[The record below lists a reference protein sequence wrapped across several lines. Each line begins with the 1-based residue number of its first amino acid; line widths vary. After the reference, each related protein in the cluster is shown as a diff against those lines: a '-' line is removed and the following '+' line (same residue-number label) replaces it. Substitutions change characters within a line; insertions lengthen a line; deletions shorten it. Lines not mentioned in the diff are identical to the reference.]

1 MGLGR
6 EIEMSKGKLVLIDG
20 HALAYRAYFA
30 LPPTLSTSKG
40 ELTNAVFGFTSML
53 LNVLRDEKPDY
64 IAVTFD
70 VGKTF
75 RHEEYKEYK
84 AHRVKMPDDMRIQM
98 ARIREII
105 QAMNIPVIEVDG
117 YEADDVLG
125 TLAQKAEKEGVEI
138 LIVTGDTDTFQL
150 IDDHTRV
157 LTSRRAFSDTVVY
170 DLEGI
175 EERYGLQPHQLI
187 DYKALVGDT
196 SDNIPGVR
204 GIGDKT
210 ATQLLQRYGNVE
222 GIYAHLDE
230 VESSRFRNALED
242 GRRSAFLSKFLAAIV
257 TDVPIELDLES
268 CRVAEFD
275 LDKVKEL
282 FRELEFRTLLNRLPS
297 EARPE
302 MKRQGPPQQLT
313 LFGEVEKVEEEKP
326 IPIAYQ
332 VVADEKALGE
342 LVARLAKAAAITL
355 DVETTSTDAMVADL
369 VGIALTDREGAGYY
383 VPVGK
388 SVDRET
394 GKLVNRETGKSVDWE
409 TGKSG
414 NRSTDLPIYQ
424 STSLPVYQSTNLP
437 IYQLDKLRPVLE
449 NESIA
454 KYAHNS
460 KYDLTV
466 LVRHGAQVK
475 GLAFDTM
482 IAEWLADPGSRNLG
496 LKNLAWA
503 RLGVEMQPIS
513 DLIGSGKGQL
523 TMAQVS
529 IAQVAHYACSDVD
542 MTHRLVKVLE
552 PELRQKELWPLFT
565 EVEMPLVPVLVEM
578 EMKGVKLDV
587 EYLGEMSRQ
596 LRGQLVDLEREIQE
610 MAGYPFNINSTQQ
623 LSDALFIKLGLSAQ
637 GVRKTESGHYS
648 TSADVLERLRGQHPV
663 VELILEQREL
673 AKLKSTYVDALPLL
687 VNKDTGRVHT
697 SYNQTGTVTGR
708 LSSSDPNLQNIPIRT
723 DVGREVRRAFV
734 AEEGSVL
741 LAADYSQVELRILA
755 HISQDERLLD
765 AFSQGEDIHASTAAT
780 VLNVPIEEVT
790 PEMRRFAKCVAK
802 GTLVHTSRG
811 IRPIEAVGEKPGIGQ
826 FTPLGDLSVV
836 SDESEKKAT
845 HLYYD
850 GCHPV
855 RKIIVRTGLA
865 IACTSRH
872 KLRVVNKAG
881 DYVWKAAG
889 EIECGDYLAVIR
901 GSRVF
906 GNDYELPE
914 VEFPPTLKVT
924 NYKDLDI
931 PSYWT
936 PELARFLGYVISEGY
951 LYRHKTKP
959 RTGHLTLS
967 QSLAEEEITKDLIK
981 VTRALFGDRTK
992 ISQHRGSIFV
1002 QINSS
1007 KLLYWLK
1014 SLGIYGKAD
1023 TKAVPD
1029 ALLVAP
1035 YEIQVEFL
1043 RALFSGDGSLKSKG
1057 KQITY
1062 STKSQQLATRLQQ
1075 ILLNFGYLF
1084 SLSAEK
1090 RKDRDEAYYALSLTG
1105 VDDIQSFF
1113 DEIGFI
1119 SEHKQAPG
1127 QTVFLC
1133 DRSAIPYQTERIR
1146 ELYPFLKGAVRD
1158 KAYEVLRDNQ
1168 PVNLNHVR
1176 AEMIVGYLR
1185 SIGVENPAL
1194 TELEKLVSKNLVFL
1208 PVVDI
1213 EEGEADVYDL
1223 FVPDGNTYVANGFVS
1238 HNTVNFGITYGMS
1251 GYGMAQRTGLSQE
1264 ESDRFIR
1271 EYFAR
1276 YPKVKAYLDETKRK
1290 ARDVGYVETLLGRR
1304 RYFPELKS
1312 GSKAHQNVRASAQ
1325 RMAINAPIQGSAAD
1339 IIKIAMIRL
1348 HRALK
1353 ERGLRSSMTLQVH
1366 DELVLEVPEGELD
1379 VVAPLVKSIM
1389 EGAFQLDAPLK
1400 VDTKVGRNWLEME

>member
-1 MGLGR
+1 MP
-6 EIEMSKGKLVLIDG
+6 KGKLVLIDG

-64 IAVTFD
+64 IAVAFD
-70 VGKTF
+70 VGKSF
-75 RHEEYKEYK
+75 RHQEYKEYK
-84 AHRVKMPDDMRIQM
+84 AHRLQMPDDMRIQM
-98 ARIREII
+98 ERIRDILH
-105 QAMNIPVIEVDG
+105 AMGIPIIEVEG

-125 TLAQKAEKEGVEI
+125 TLAQKAEQEGLEI

-150 IDDHTRV
+150 INDHTRV

-170 DLEGI
+170 DKQGI
-175 EERYGLQPHQLI
+175 AERYGLQPHQLV
-187 DYKALVGDT
+187 DYKALIGDT

-204 GIGDKT
+204 GIGEKT
-210 ATQLLQRYGNVE
+210 AAQLLQRYGSVE

-230 VESSRFRNALED
+230 IESPRFRKALEE
-242 GRRSAFLSKFLAAIV
+242 GRESAFLSKRLAAIV
-257 TDVPIELDLES
+257 TDVPIELDLEA
-268 CRVAEFD
+268 CRVTKFD
-275 LDKVKEL
+275 RDRVMEI
-282 FRELEFRTLLNRLPS
+282 FRELEFRSLVPRLPS
-297 EARPE
+297 TPE
-302 MKRQGPPQQLT
+302 GERWGPPQQLT
-313 LFGEVEKVEEEKP
+313 LFAEVKEEA
-326 IPIAYQ
+326 IPTNYR
-332 VVADEKALGE
+332 VVGDEKALEE
-342 LVARLAKAAAITL
+342 LVARLAKATALTL
-355 DVETTSTDAMVADL
+355 DVETTSTDAMAAEL
-369 VGIALTDREGAGYY
+369 VGIALTDKEGEGYY
-383 VPVGK
+383 VPVARGEGK
-388 SVDRET
+388 GAEGR
-394 GKLVNRETGKSVDWE
+394 
-409 TGKSG
+409 
-414 NRSTDLPIYQ
+414 LP
-424 STSLPVYQSTNLP
+424 
-437 IYQLDKLRPVLE
+437 LDYVVEKLRPVLE
-449 NESIA
+449 DESIA

-466 LVRHGAQVK
+466 LARQGVQVK

-482 IAEWLADPGSRNLG
+482 IAEWLADPASRNLG

-503 RLGVEMQPIS
+503 RLGVEMKPIT
-513 DLIGSGKGQL
+513 DLIGTGKRQL
-523 TMAQVS
+523 TMAQVPT
-529 IAQVAHYACSDVD
+529 AQVASYACADVD

-552 PELRQKELWPLFT
+552 PELKEKKLWPLFT

-578 EMKGVKLDV
+578 EMRGVKLDV
-587 EYLGEMSRQ
+587 DYLREMSRQ
-596 LRGQLVDLEREIQE
+596 LHEQLSALEREIQE
-610 MAGYPFNINSTQQ
+610 MVGYPFNVSSTQQ

-663 VELILEQREL
+663 IGLILEHREL

-687 VNKDTGRVHT
+687 VNKHTGRVHT

-755 HISQDERLLD
+755 HISQDKGLLD
-765 AFSQGEDIHASTAAT
+765 AFGRGEDIHASTAAT
-780 VLNVPIEEVT
+780 VLGVPIEQVT
-790 PEMRRFAKCVAK
+790 PEMRRLAKCVAQ
-802 GTLVHTSRG
+802 GTLVYTSRG
-811 IRPIEAVGEKPGIGQ
+811 MRPIETIGERPGIGQ
-826 FTPLGDLSVV
+826 FTPLRNLSVV
-836 SDESEKKAT
+836 SDESEKEAT

-850 GCHPV
+850 GRRP
-855 RKIIVRTGLA
+855 IITITVETGLS
-865 IACTSRH
+865 IACTPRH
-872 KLRVVNKAG
+872 KLRVINKAG
-881 DYVWKAAG
+881 NYVWKAAG

-906 GNDYELPE
+906 GSNYELPK
-914 VEFPPTLKVT
+914 VEFPPALRVT

-959 RTGHLTLS
+959 HAGCLTVS

-981 VTRALFGDRTK
+981 VTRALFGDRVK
-992 ISQHRGSIFV
+992 INQHRGSTFV

-1023 TKAVPD
+1023 TKAIPD

-1043 RALFSGDGSLKSKG
+1043 RALFAGDGSLKSEG

-1075 ILLNFGYLF
+1075 VLLNFGYLF
-1084 SLSAEK
+1084 SLSVEK
-1090 RKDRDEAYYALSLTG
+1090 RKGREESYYALRLTG
-1105 VDDIQSFF
+1105 IDNVQSFL

-1119 SEHKQAPG
+1119 SKHKQTLK
-1127 QTVFLC
+1127 QTALSC
-1133 DRSAIPYQTERIR
+1133 DRSVIPYQTERIK
-1146 ELYPFLKGAVRD
+1146 ELYPFLKGTVRD

-1176 AEMIVGYLR
+1176 AEMIVRYLR
-1185 SIGVENPAL
+1185 SVGVAHPAL
-1194 TELEKLVSKNLVFL
+1194 TELEKLVNKNLVFL
-1208 PVVDI
+1208 PVVAI

-1238 HNTVNFGITYGMS
+1238 HNTVNFGVTYGMS

-1264 ESDRFIR
+1264 EADRFIKN
-1271 EYFAR
+1271 YFAK
-1276 YPKVKAYLDETKRK
+1276 YPRVKKYVEDTKRK
-1290 ARDVGYVETLLGRR
+1290 AQDLGYVETLLGRR
-1304 RYFPELKS
+1304 RYFPELQS
-1312 GSKAHQNVRASAQ
+1312 GSKAHHSVRAAAQ

-1353 ERGLRSSMTLQVH
+1353 ERGLRSGMILQVH
-1366 DELVLEVPEGELD
+1366 DELVLEVPEDELD

-1400 VDTKVGRNWLEME
+1400 VDMKVGKNWLEME